1 MSSQS
6 VSAVEHLD
14 EGIVDV
20 INLHI
25 LGTIKIFRNVKDFII
40 GVLNLTPKVGV
51 EGVEIHGCLVELVQ
65 CRGLEGRLAPR
76 CASSEGVT
84 HHRVCGDQSAHD
96 RVHNHPARV
105 LHTFRRNLA

>member
-1 MSSQS
+1 MSSES
-6 VSAVEHLD
+6 VGAVEHLD

-20 INLHI
+20 INLNI

-65 CRGLEGRLAPR
+65 CRGWEGTVGCPMCQFTDWSGHLAR
-76 CASSEGVT
+76 
-84 HHRVCGDQSAHD
+84 
-96 RVHNHPARV
+96 
-105 LHTFRRNLA
+105 